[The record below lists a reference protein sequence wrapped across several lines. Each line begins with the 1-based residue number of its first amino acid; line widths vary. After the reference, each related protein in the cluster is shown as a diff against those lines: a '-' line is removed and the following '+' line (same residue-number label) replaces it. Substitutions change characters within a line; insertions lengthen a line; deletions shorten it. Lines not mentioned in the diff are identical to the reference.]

1 VPSTPPPPSQPSA
14 NVTFT
19 ANPTTITAGQPVQ
32 FNWNVKSAQAVYFY
46 HDGQNWQEHGVVGQG
61 SAIEYPPVS
70 INYYLRVINTDG
82 SATVN
87 TIPITVQPGA
97 NAPVINYFA
106 ADPSRLQLTVQCTDL
121 EWETTNT
128 DRIAIKVNGQLVW
141 DYAPVNG
148 FYESCPTS
156 VGNWIYRLEAYGPG
170 GMAVQEI
177 TVKVDPAPK

>member
-1 VPSTPPPPSQPSA
+1 M
-14 NVTFT
+14 TFT
-19 ANPTTITAGQPVQ
+19 ANPTTITSGQPVQ
-32 FNWNVKSAQAVYFY
+32 FNWNVVSAQAVYFY
-46 HDGQNWQEHGVVGQG
+46 KDGQNWQEHGVAGQG
-61 SAIEYPPVS
+61 SSVEYPPVS

-128 DRIAIKVNGQLVW
+128 DRVALKVNGQLVW

-148 FYESCPTS
+148 TYHSCPTS
-156 VGNWIYRLEAYGPG
+156 VGNWIYRLEAYGPA

-177 TVKVDPAPK
+177 TVQVDPAP